1 MRYSTVIKTLHRTLT
16 LVLLLLVVCF
26 AIYQYMLGKPYDD
39 RLYASK
45 QLNENTWLYVTHYQG
60 GNATVSDVFR
70 YYLSGELSGD
80 PLKAVGEMKPFLMAE
95 TGTAVV
101 TKIGRL
107 VTVHVKGK
115 IYNFTNSVMYTS
127 KDTAV
132 FPVIELYASGEWRR

>member
-1 MRYSTVIKTLHRTLT
+1 M
-16 LVLLLLVVCF
+16 VCF

>member
-26 AIYQYMLGKPYDD
+26 AIYQYMPGKPYDD

-45 QLNENTWLYVTHYQG
+45 QLNENTWLYVTQYQG

-132 FPVIELYASGEWRR
+132 FPVIELYASGEWQR

>member
-1 MRYSTVIKTLHRTLT
+1 MPFYPLISKPEAFFFSRPLTTVIGFLSAYRPLQNRIDTYKNQ
-16 LVLLLLVVCF
+16 
-26 AIYQYMLGKPYDD
+26 I
-39 RLYASK
+39 
-45 QLNENTWLYVTHYQG
+45 TWLYITQYQG

-80 PLKAVGEMKPFLMAE
+80 PLKAVGEMKPFLTAD

-132 FPVIELYASGEWRR
+132 FPVIELYASGEWQR